1 MKKENNIYLLFAKEK
16 ERNRHLQ
23 QELTWH
29 EENQNNQNRILNNV
43 NSGTSTIISKQPSS
57 FIEDKRT
64 HLPASADTITTSLG
78 KLNQNAMSNTSTN
91 KNIGQPVNQFDSSKI
106 SMNN

>member
-43 NSGTSTIISKQPSS
+43 NSGTSTIISK
-57 FIEDKRT
+57 
-64 HLPASADTITTSLG
+64 
-78 KLNQNAMSNTSTN
+78 
-91 KNIGQPVNQFDSSKI
+91 
-106 SMNN
+106 